1 MTVLNTLAIVLGVLA
16 VAKSL
21 TAAIWP
27 KGYRDFSKKML
38 ESDVIL
44 RVLAVVPILI
54 GGIIVVAVLKGRTWL
69 EVVLVALAIVYLP
82 LGAMLIWNPDSYRQL
97 ATKLLHS
104 GDLTFR
110 ALCGV
115 GVLIGILLF
124 LLGIFG

>member
-1 MTVLNTLAIVLGVLA
+1 MPVLNTLAIVLGVLA

-21 TAAIWP
+21 TAAVWP
-27 KGYRDFSKKML
+27 KGYRDFTKKML

-54 GGIIVVAVLKGRTWL
+54 GGIIVVALLKGRTWL
-69 EVVLVALAIVYLP
+69 EVVLVAMAFVYLP
-82 LGAMLIWNPDSYRQL
+82 LGAMLIWDPDPYRRL

-110 ALCGV
+110 ALCGI
-115 GVLIGILLF
+115 GILIGILLF

>member
-1 MTVLNTLAIVLGVLA
+1 MPVLNPLAIVLGVLA

-21 TAAIWP
+21 TAAVWP
-27 KGYRDFSKKML
+27 KGYRDFTKKML

-54 GGIIVVAVLKGRTWL
+54 GGIIVVALLKGRTWL
-69 EVVLVALAIVYLP
+69 EVVLVAMAFVYLP
-82 LGAMLIWNPDSYRQL
+82 LGAMLIWDPDPYRRL

-110 ALCGV
+110 ALCGI
-115 GVLIGILLF
+115 GILIGILLF

>member
-27 KGYRDFSKKML
+27 KGYRDFTKKML

-54 GGIIVVAVLKGRTWL
+54 GGIIVVALLKGRTWL
-69 EVVLVALAIVYLP
+69 EVVLVAMAFVYLP
-82 LGAMLIWNPDSYRQL
+82 LGAMLIWDPDPYRRL

-110 ALCGV
+110 ALCGL

>member
-27 KGYRDFSKKML
+27 KGYRNFAKKML

-44 RVLAVVPILI
+44 RVSAVLPILI
-54 GGIIVVAVLKGRTWL
+54 GGIIVVAVLKGSSWL
-69 EVVLVALAIVYLP
+69 EIVLFVLAFLYLP
-82 LGAMLIWNPDSYRQL
+82 LGVIILWNPEPYRRL
-97 ATKLLHS
+97 ANKMLYS

>member
-1 MTVLNTLAIVLGVLA
+1 MTLNTLAIVLGILS

-27 KGYRDFSKKML
+27 KGYRDLSKKML

-54 GGIIVVAVLKGRTWL
+54 GGIIVVALLKGRTWL
-69 EVVLVALAIVYLP
+69 EVVLVALAFIYLP
-82 LGAMLIWNPDSYRQL
+82 LGAMLIWNPDPYRRL

-110 ALCGV
+110 ALCGI
-115 GVLIGILLF
+115 GILIGILLF